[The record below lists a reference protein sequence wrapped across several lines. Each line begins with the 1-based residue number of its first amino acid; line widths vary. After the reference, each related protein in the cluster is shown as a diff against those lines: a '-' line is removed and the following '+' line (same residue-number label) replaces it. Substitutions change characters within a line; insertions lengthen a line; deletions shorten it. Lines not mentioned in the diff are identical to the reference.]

1 MNEKIKNEMLK
12 ENFNISDEVI
22 EKINKAEEELKD
34 KFKEIDDICEYNQY
48 KVLNAFQKNRV
59 SEMHFNETTGYGYN
73 DMGRE
78 IIEKVYADIFK
89 TEDALVRLNM
99 LCGTHALK
107 VALFGNLKAGDE
119 LLCPAGK
126 PYDTLDSTIG
136 INGAKGS
143 LMDYGITYKEVPL
156 KEDESFDYEA
166 IKNAINEKTK
176 LVEIQRSRGYDTRA
190 SFSVEKI
197 GELIKFIKDI
207 KSDVICMVDNC
218 YGEFTDYIE
227 PSEVGADLVVGSL
240 IKNLGGGLAPCG
252 GYIVGKTEYVE
263 NASYALN
270 VPGLGKEIGAT
281 LGYNRNFLQGLF
293 NAPSVVRS
301 SLKGAVL
308 ISKLFEDEG
317 FKVSPKS
324 SDKRNDI
331 VQQIYL
337 ENADNVIKFCKQIQ
351 ASSPIDSHVSAEPWA
366 MPGYDDEVI
375 MAAGNFIQGSSIELS
390 ADAPIREPY
399 VVYMQGGL
407 NYEHVKLAAM
417 NTVSSLTN
425 NK

>member
-1 MNEKIKNEMLK
+1 MSEKIINDMFKK
-12 ENFNISDEVI
+12 EFGLDEKVISLVEEC
-22 EKINKAEEELKD
+22 EKECKE
-34 KFKEIDDICEYNQY
+34 KFDEIDDITSYNQF
-48 KVLNAFQKNRV
+48 KVLSAFQKNKV

-73 DMGRE
+73 DTGRE
-78 IIEKVYADIFK
+78 VIEKVYADIFK

-126 PYDTLDSTIG
+126 PYDTLDSTLG
-136 INGAKGS
+136 LNGARGS
-143 LMDYGITYKEVPL
+143 LADYGVTTKIVPL
-156 KEDESFDYEA
+156 KEDESFDYDA

-190 SFSVEKI
+190 TFSVEQI

-207 KSDVICMVDNC
+207 RSDLIIMVDNC

-252 GYIVGKTEYVE
+252 GYICGKTEYVE

-270 VPGLGKEIGAT
+270 VPGLGKEIGAS
-281 LGYNRNFLQGLF
+281 LGFNRSFLQGLF
-293 NAPSVVRS
+293 NAPGVVNS
-301 SLKGAVL
+301 ALKGAVL
-308 ISKLFEDEG
+308 AAKVFEKLG
-317 FKVSPKS
+317 FKTSPA
-324 SDKRNDI
+324 SDAKRNDI

-337 ENADNVIKFCKQIQ
+337 ENAENVIKFCQEIQ
-351 ASSPIDSHVSAEPWA
+351 HSSPVDSHVSAEP
-366 MPGYDDEVI
+366 
-375 MAAGNFIQGSSIELS
+375 
-390 ADAPIREPY
+390 
-399 VVYMQGGL
+399 
-407 NYEHVKLAAM
+407 
-417 NTVSSLTN
+417 
-425 NK
+425 